1 MILAAILFAVIL
13 FGPNLWA
20 ARILKKFNYCRND
33 IPGTGGEFAEHLLKQ
48 LELEKCHVKLGD
60 QKNIDHY
67 NPKTKTVVLSK
78 IYHESNSLTAIVIAA
93 HEVGHAIQDAQGSKL
108 LNLRTKLVILTDRF
122 EKIASLLLFS
132 APILTL
138 FFKVPM
144 LGAATFLL
152 AIAVMS
158 SPIFIHLITLPVEY
172 DASFNKAMPILKSG
186 YLNNKDIG
194 YSRKIL
200 TACTLTYLAASLV
213 SLLNF
218 YRWIRILKK

>member
-1 MILAAILFAVIL
+1 
-13 FGPNLWA
+13 
-20 ARILKKFNYCRND
+20 
-33 IPGTGGEFAEHLLKQ
+33 
-48 LELEKCHVKLGD
+48 
-60 QKNIDHY
+60 
-67 NPKTKTVVLSK
+67 
-78 IYHESNSLTAIVIAA
+78 
-93 HEVGHAIQDAQGSKL
+93 
-108 LNLRTKLVILTDRF
+108 
-122 EKIASLLLFS
+122 
-132 APILTL
+132 
-138 FFKVPM
+138 M

-186 YLNNKDIG
+186 YLNNKDIE